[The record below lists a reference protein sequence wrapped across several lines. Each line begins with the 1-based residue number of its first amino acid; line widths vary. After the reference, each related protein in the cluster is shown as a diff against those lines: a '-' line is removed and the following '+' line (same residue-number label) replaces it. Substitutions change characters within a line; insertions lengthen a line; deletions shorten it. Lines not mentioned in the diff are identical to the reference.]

1 MAKGDRYLKVVAWS
15 DEDKCFIG
23 TCPQLMYGG
32 SYGDDAQQVFAELCE
47 LVEEAIE
54 TLEEAGKPL
63 PQPLSLQELENVLRR
78 SARGLITPAATLRSA
93 FSQLPRPSIECSY
106 ERHQPSRTCR
116 RPRRDARPRRGRGA
130 HPCGPRRPPSR
141 GTPASCRAPW
151 SDPPLRTG
159 RRHVHRSRRL

>member
-1 MAKGDRYLKVVAWS
+1 MAKGDRYLKVVVWS

-63 PQPLSLQELENVLRR
+63 PQPLSLQELENL
-78 SARGLITPAATLRSA
+78 L
-93 FSQLPRPSIECSY
+93 
-106 ERHQPSRTCR
+106 
-116 RPRRDARPRRGRGA
+116 RRDARGLV
-130 HPCGPRRPPSR
+130 
-141 GTPASCRAPW
+141 TPAVRPSP
-151 SDPPLRTG
+151 
-159 RRHVHRSRRL
+159 

>member
-32 SYGDDAQQVFAELCE
+32 SYGDDAQQVFVELCE

-54 TLEEAGKPL
+54 TLKEAGKPL

-78 SARGLITPAATLRSA
+78 S
-93 FSQLPRPSIECSY
+93 
-106 ERHQPSRTCR
+106 
-116 RPRRDARPRRGRGA
+116 
-130 HPCGPRRPPSR
+130 
-141 GTPASCRAPW
+141 
-151 SDPPLRTG
+151 
-159 RRHVHRSRRL
+159 V